1 MSADKGRV
9 SLRGIRKNFG
19 SFEALKGIDLEIAPH
34 EFFALLGPSG
44 SGKSTTLRV
53 IAGLERPDGGAM
65 TLDGVD
71 VTYASPGER
80 NVAMVFQNYAL
91 YPHMTLQQNIAF
103 PLKMDGVPKDKIR
116 MLVREA
122 AARVKIEHLL
132 ERRPGQLSGGQ
143 QQRCALAR
151 AIVRKPRLFLLD
163 EPLSNLDAQ
172 LRLETRIE
180 LKRLHTSLD
189 VTTIYVT
196 HDQEEAMT
204 IADRMAIF
212 RDGEII
218 QIGTPDEVFNRP
230 DNMDVAGF
238 VGSPP
243 MNLLPAQ
250 VEGGAIII
258 AGHKMAAAEY
268 GAALPRE
275 VVVGIRPS
283 HIRLAQDG
291 LPARLL
297 LSENLGESMLLNVDA
312 AGAIVKLRLGE
323 VCHIATGA
331 ALRLAFDSA
340 HIHLFD
346 PQSHRRIERPAPT
359 HASSMPIA

>member
-1 MSADKGRV
+1 MNGEQGAV
-9 SLRGIRKNFG
+9 SLNGIHKSFG
-19 SFEALKGIDLEIAPH
+19 NFEALKGIDLEIEPK

-53 IAGLERPDGGAM
+53 IAGLEAPDQGTM
-65 TLDGVD
+65 TVDGID

-80 NVAMVFQNYAL
+80 NIAMVFQNYAL
-91 YPHMTLQQNIAF
+91 YPHMTLEENIGF
-103 PLKMDGVPKDKIR
+103 PLKMDKVPKREIPG
-116 MLVREA
+116 LVREA
-122 AARVKIEHLL
+122 ARRVKIDHLL
-132 ERRPGQLSGGQ
+132 HRRPGQLSGGQ

-151 AIVRKPRLFLLD
+151 AVVRKPRLFLLD

-180 LKRLHTSLD
+180 LKRLHSSMD

-218 QIGTPDEVFNRP
+218 QVGTPEEVFNRP

-238 VGSPP
+238 IGSPP
-243 MNLLPAQ
+243 MNLLPARI
-250 VEGGAIII
+250 EDGGIVTAGRRI
-258 AGHKMAAAEY
+258 ADAPAG
-268 GAALPRE
+268 LPSGD
-275 VVVGIRPS
+275 VVLGIRPS
-283 HIRLAQDG
+283 HLRLAAEG

-297 LSENLGESMLLNVDA
+297 LSENLGESMLLNVDVE
-312 AGAIVKLRLGE
+312 GEIVKLRLPEVRHLPAGE
-323 VCHIATGA
+323 AV
-331 ALRLAFDSA
+331 RLVFDPA
-340 HIHLFD
+340 YIHLFD
-346 PQSHRRIERPAPT
+346 PQSRRRIDA
-359 HASSMPIA
+359 AAVL

>member
-1 MSADKGRV
+1 MSAENGRV
-9 SLRGIRKNFG
+9 LLKNIRKSFG
-19 SFEALKGIDLEIAPH
+19 GFEALKGIDLEIEPK

-53 IAGLERPDGGAM
+53 IAGLETPDEGTM
-65 TLDGVD
+65 IVDGRD

-91 YPHMTLQQNIAF
+91 YPHMTLRDNIGF
-103 PLKMDGVPKDKIR
+103 PLKMDKVPKRQIAD
-116 MLVREA
+116 LVRDA
-122 AARVKIEHLL
+122 AQRVRIDHLL
-132 ERRPGQLSGGQ
+132 DRRPGQLSGGQ

-180 LKRLHTSLD
+180 LKRLHGSLD
-189 VTTIYVT
+189 VTTVYVT

-212 RDGEII
+212 QEGEII
-218 QIGTPDEVFNRP
+218 QIGAPEEVFNRP
-230 DNMDVAGF
+230 STMDVAAF
-238 VGSPP
+238 IGSPP
-243 MNLLPAQ
+243 MNLLPARLN
-250 VEGGAIII
+250 GGVIEMF
-258 AGHKMAAAEY
+258 GHTIDLPAASS
-268 GAALPRE
+268 LPPGD

-283 HIRLAQDG
+283 HVRLSDRG
-291 LPARLL
+291 VSARLL
-297 LSENLGESMLLNVDA
+297 LSENLGESMLLNLEAED
-312 AGAIVKLRLGE
+312 KLLKVRLPEVRRFAVGE
-323 VCHIATGA
+323 ILHLV
-331 ALRLAFDSA
+331 LERD

-346 PQSHRRIERPAPT
+346 PVSRRRIPLPE
-359 HASSMPIA
+359 

>member
-1 MSADKGRV
+1 MSGDEGRV
-9 SLRGIRKNFG
+9 SLKGIRKKFG
-19 SFEALKGIDLEIAPH
+19 SFEALKGIDLDIEPR

-53 IAGLERPDGGAM
+53 IAGLEAPDEGVMTVDGA
-65 TLDGVD
+65 D

-80 NVAMVFQNYAL
+80 NIAMVFQNYAL
-91 YPHMTLQQNIAF
+91 YPHMTLAENIGF
-103 PLKMDGVPKDKIR
+103 PLKMDKVPKAEIPA
-116 MLVREA
+116 MVRDA
-122 AARVKIEHLL
+122 AERVKIDHLL
-132 ERRPGQLSGGQ
+132 HRRPGQLSGGQ

-180 LKRLHTSLD
+180 LKRLHTGMD

-212 RDGEII
+212 RDGEIV
-218 QIGTPDEVFNRP
+218 QCGTPDEVFNRP
-230 DNMDVAGF
+230 DSMDVAGF

-243 MNLLPAQ
+243 MNLLPAKLSD
-250 VEGGAIII
+250 GGIRVGGTRI
-258 AGHKMAAAEY
+258 ASADGYGHA
-268 GAALPRE
+268 GPD
-275 VVVGIRPS
+275 VVLGVRPS
-283 HIRLAQDG
+283 HVRLAPDG

-297 LSENLGESMLLNVDA
+297 LSENLGESMLLNLDVE
-312 AGAIVKLRLGE
+312 GGIVKVRLPDVRRLTIGE
-323 VCHIATGA
+323 PLH
-331 ALRLAFDSA
+331 LAFDET
-340 HIHLFD
+340 HIHIFD
-346 PQSHRRIERPAPT
+346 PRTRRRIDRGGPDQRQRLP
-359 HASSMPIA
+359 

>member
-1 MSADKGRV
+1 MSGEEGRI
-9 SLRGIRKNFG
+9 SLKGIRKRFG
-19 SFEALKGIDLEIAPH
+19 SFEALKGIDLEIAPR

-53 IAGLERPDGGAM
+53 IAGLELPDEGAM
-65 TLDGVD
+65 TIDGID

-80 NVAMVFQNYAL
+80 NIAMVFQSYAL
-91 YPHMTLQQNIAF
+91 YPHMTLAENIGF
-103 PLKMDGVPKDKIR
+103 PLKMDRVAKAKIPA
-116 MLVREA
+116 MVREA
-122 AARVKIEHLL
+122 AEKVKIGHLL

-143 QQRCALAR
+143 QQRAALAR
-151 AIVRKPRLFLLD
+151 AIVRQPRLFLLD

-180 LKRLHTSLD
+180 LKRLHSSMD

-218 QIGTPDEVFNRP
+218 QVGTPEEVFNRP

-238 VGSPP
+238 IGSPP
-243 MNLLPAQ
+243 MNLLPARTAD
-250 VEGGAIII
+250 GGILV
-258 AGHKMAAAEY
+258 AGHRVAEVRA
-268 GAALPRE
+268 GHPEGE
-275 VVVGIRPS
+275 VVLGIRPS
-283 HIRLAQDG
+283 HLRLSSGG

-297 LSENLGESMLLNVDA
+297 LSENLGESMLLNVDVEGRIVKVRLPEVRHLA
-312 AGAIVKLRLGE
+312 AGETLHLV
-323 VCHIATGA
+323 
-331 ALRLAFDSA
+331 FDPA

-346 PQSHRRIERPAPT
+346 PRTRRRIDPAAPAPE
-359 HASSMPIA
+359 A

>member
-1 MSADKGRV
+1 MSGQGGRV
-9 SLRGIRKNFG
+9 LLNGIRKNFG
-19 SFEALKGIDLEIAPH
+19 TFQALKGIDLEIEPK

-53 IAGLERPDGGAM
+53 IAGLEAPDEGTM
-65 TLDGVD
+65 TVDGED

-80 NVAMVFQNYAL
+80 NIAMVFQNYAL
-91 YPHMTLQQNIAF
+91 YPHMTLAQNIGF
-103 PLKMDGVPKDKIR
+103 PLKMDKVPKAEIPA
-116 MLVREA
+116 LVEEA
-122 AARVKIEHLL
+122 ARKVKIDHLL
-132 ERRPGQLSGGQ
+132 HRRPGQLSGGQ

-180 LKRLHTSLD
+180 LKRLHSSMD

-218 QIGTPDEVFNRP
+218 QIGTPEEVFNRP
-230 DNMDVAGF
+230 QNMDVAAF
-238 VGSPP
+238 IGSPP
-243 MNLLPAQ
+243 MNLLPARI
-250 VEGGAIII
+250 E
-258 AGHKMAAAEY
+258 AGSIVVASHRVAAAPA
-268 GAALPRE
+268 GAPVGE
-275 VVVGIRPS
+275 VVLGIRPS
-283 HIRLAQDG
+283 HLRLAAEG

-297 LSENLGESMLLNVDA
+297 LSENLGETMLLNVDVD
-312 AGAIVKLRLGE
+312 GAIVKLRLPEVGRFTVGE
-323 VCHIATGA
+323 
-331 ALRLAFDSA
+331 ALHLAFDPA

-346 PQSHRRIERPAPT
+346 PKSRLRIDPPAD
-359 HASSMPIA
+359 